1 MSDKLPPVHYMYDT
15 AAVYQIRVC
24 GKIKPNW
31 SDRLEGMTISS
42 SHTQGGGCVTT
53 LEGELHGQPAL
64 FGVLRTL
71 YDERLTVL
79 SVARL
84 TAED

>member
-1 MSDKLPPVHYMYDT
+1 MSDQLPATHYMYD
-15 AAVYQIRVC
+15 AIAVYQIRVC

-31 SDRLEGMTISS
+31 SDRLEGMTIRL
-42 SHTQGGGCVTT
+42 SHEPGGACITT
-53 LEGELHGQPAL
+53 LEGKLHGQPAL

-84 TAED
+84 AADD